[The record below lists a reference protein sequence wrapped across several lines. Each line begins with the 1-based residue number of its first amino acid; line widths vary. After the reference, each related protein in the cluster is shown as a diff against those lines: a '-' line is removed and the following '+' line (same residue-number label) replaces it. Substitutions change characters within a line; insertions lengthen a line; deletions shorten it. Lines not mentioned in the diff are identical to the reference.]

1 MKWLIT
7 EDLISRTPEDSL
19 VGRGNVKEQFVTAFV
34 RKSHEFRLLDDDG
47 THYLTGVCDE
57 LDFAPLDWAMD
68 MLGCTEMQY
77 RTEGGTWE
85 TL

>member
-7 EDLISRTPEDSL
+7 EDLINSPEESL
-19 VGRGNVKEQFVTAFV
+19 VGRGNVKETMVTAFV
-34 RKSHEFRLLDDDG
+34 RKCFEFRLLDDDG
-47 THYLTGVCDE
+47 IHYLTGICDE
-57 LDFAPLDWAMD
+57 LDFAPLDWASD

-77 RTEGGTWE
+77 KSVNRRWV